1 MLPKSTHHVKIN
13 VPEVVVKVVSSVSPE
28 SVEKC
33 VGVSSSES
41 GQMVS
46 EKWNDYNVM
55 YNVKSYKKN
64 Q

>member
-1 MLPKSTHHVKIN
+1 MV
-13 VPEVVVKVVSSVSPE
+13 VVSSVSPE
-28 SVEKC
+28 SVEKMC
-33 VGVSSSES
+33 YVGVSSSES